1 MVLRLTGHYFAVTPG
16 TTDVLNH
23 AVVDGA
29 DLSYAHELGA
39 KLRAT
44 SLKNANLS
52 GPLLNSADLTLANP
66 YRAAATGADF
76 KDVKWDD
83 TICPDGTNS
92 NDNNQTCVGRGLR

>member
-1 MVLRLTGHYFAVTPG
+1 
-16 TTDVLNH
+16 
-23 AVVDGA
+23 
-29 DLSYAHELGA
+29 LSHAHELGA
-39 KLRAT
+39 KLRGT

-52 GPLLNSADLTLANP
+52 GAMLNSSDMTFANLH
-66 YRAAATGADF
+66 RATTTGADF